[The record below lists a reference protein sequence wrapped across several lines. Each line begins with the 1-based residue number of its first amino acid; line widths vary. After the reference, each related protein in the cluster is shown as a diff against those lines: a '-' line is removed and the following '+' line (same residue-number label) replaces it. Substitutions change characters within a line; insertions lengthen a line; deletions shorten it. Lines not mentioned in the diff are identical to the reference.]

1 MLEVVMVVF
10 IVVVVVA
17 AEVKIGIIL
26 IGDGIVVVLV
36 GWRVELADSRKIDG
50 VLVIVGVVTN
60 VNVVV
65 TVLADFDV
73 GVEILVAVGVDVILV
88 VVEELVR

>member
-17 AEVKIGIIL
+17 AEVKIGLIL
-26 IGDGIVVVLV
+26 VGDGVVVVLV
-36 GWRVELADSRKIDG
+36 GGRVELADSRKIDG

-73 GVEILVAVGVDVILV
+73 
-88 VVEELVR
+88 

>member
-17 AEVKIGIIL
+17 AEVKIGLIL
-26 IGDGIVVVLV
+26 VGDGIVVVLV

-73 GVEILVAVGVDVILV
+73 GVEILVVVG
-88 VVEELVR
+88 VEELVR

>member
-17 AEVKIGIIL
+17 AEVKIGLIL
-26 IGDGIVVVLV
+26 VGDGIVVVLV
-36 GWRVELADSRKIDG
+36 GWRVELVDSRKIDG

-65 TVLADFDV
+65 TVRADFDV
-73 GVEILVAVGVDVILV
+73 
-88 VVEELVR
+88 

>member
-1 MLEVVMVVF
+1 MVEVVMVVF

-17 AEVKIGIIL
+17 AEVKTGL
-26 IGDGIVVVLV
+26 IFVGDGIVVVLV

-73 GVEILVAVGVDVILV
+73 
-88 VVEELVR
+88 

>member
-17 AEVKIGIIL
+17 AEVKIGLIL
-26 IGDGIVVVLV
+26 VGDGIVVVLV
-36 GWRVELADSRKIDG
+36 GWRVELVDSRKIDG

-73 GVEILVAVGVDVILV
+73 
-88 VVEELVR
+88 

>member
-1 MLEVVMVVF
+1 MVEVVMVVF

-17 AEVKIGIIL
+17 AEVKIGLIL
-26 IGDGIVVVLV
+26 VGDGVVVVLV
-36 GWRVELADSRKIDG
+36 GGRVELADSRKIDG

-73 GVEILVAVGVDVILV
+73 
-88 VVEELVR
+88 